1 MTRPA
6 RFAAAAFSAALALS
20 AEPAEAGCY
29 SPPVAA
35 QEDAKVEEAEPR
47 VLTPNLF
54 KGIKTFEWTATL
66 AGGSF
71 RSSLPKDGAESLEAT
86 LGMGWQNFAIGL
98 RGSLDGMGKA
108 SGYGLGVLLGPRL
121 PLGDRVRLEL
131 LADLGVTSF
140 SSDYEV
146 DALVISGKTE
156 GSSMTLPSAG
166 FRSGITLLREDGRY
180 AITLG
185 GLVRW
190 TRSAT
195 VDYQSSTCFLMSYVC
210 VPESRTATYGG
221 TMVGAYL
228 TFSSL
233 RPWGS

>member
-1 MTRPA
+1 MTRLA
-6 RFAAAAFSAALALS
+6 RFAAAVLAAALAL
-20 AEPAEAGCY
+20 AAAPAQAGSY

-35 QEDAKVEEAEPR
+35 QEEARVEETEPR
-47 VLTPNLF
+47 VLAPNLF

-86 LGMGWQNFAIGL
+86 LGLGWQNFAVGL
-98 RGSLDGMGKA
+98 RGSMDAMGKA

-131 LADLGVTSF
+131 LADLGLTSF

-146 DALVISGKTE
+146 DALVISAKTE
-156 GSSMTLPSAG
+156 GSSKTLPSAG
-166 FRSGITLLREDGRY
+166 LRSGITLLREDGRY

-195 VDYQSSTCFLMSYVC
+195 VDYQSSTCYLMGSYC

-233 RPWGS
+233 RPLGS